1 MTKYYI
7 GTSGWNYPSF
17 RNIFYPADLKSK
29 DWLAFYSNH
38 FNTVEINV
46 TFYRTPK
53 PSTFQKWYETT
64 PSHFVFSVKAPKV
77 ITHIKKLKD
86 VKEPLEIFLKS
97 LKPLAEKAKVL
108 LFQLP
113 PSLSYDKDLLENF
126 LKLLPQNYKN
136 VIEIR
141 HKSFHNEEFVNLLEK
156 YRVSL
161 CFSDCGKRYPSW
173 YEYKTTDFLYIRMH
187 GSKQLYVSNYE
198 EEELDNLIK
207 VINKFNVSEVYV
219 YFDNTALGYAVKNAL
234 VLKEKLY
241 ILLI

>member
-1 MTKYYI
+1 MIKYYI
-7 GTSGWNYPSF
+7 GTSGWSYPSF
-17 RNIFYPADLKSK
+17 REIFYPLDLKPK
-29 DWLAFYSNH
+29 DWLAFYSKY
-38 FNTVEINV
+38 FNTVEINA

-53 PSTFQKWYETT
+53 PTTFQKWYEST
-64 PSHFVFSVKAPKV
+64 PPYFVFSVKAPKL

-86 VKEPLEIFLKS
+86 IKEPLETFLKS
-97 LKPLAEKAKVL
+97 LKPLAEKARVL

-113 PSLSYDKDLLENF
+113 PSLSFDKELLESF
-126 LKLLPQNYKN
+126 LRLMPKEYKN

-141 HKSFHNEEFVNLLEK
+141 HKSFHNEEFINLLEK
-156 YRVSL
+156 YGVSL

-173 YEYKTTDFLYIRMH
+173 FEYNTADFLYIRLH

-207 VINKFNVSEVYV
+207 VIHKFTVSEVYV

-234 VLKEKLY
+234 SFKEKL
-241 ILLI
+241 LGGV